1 LAKRNGDISGLDGK
15 SDAASLTMIRLSSV
29 LLGLFVLGCP
39 LRAEIDVGREIDAL
53 AMKETGLRWDGRP
66 GLCGELSAWQ
76 ITEKVWRQHMAPAPF
91 SDAREPALARVC
103 ALRHVRWLIA
113 QIERRGLAVTPQCVA
128 TAWHFGL
135 SRAARSTEWGLEVA
149 NLYNDLPCP
158 R

>member
-1 LAKRNGDISGLDGK
+1 MIRAVLIFFALVI
-15 SDAASLTMIRLSSV
+15 AASAAELDVPCFVDV
-29 LLGLFVLGCP
+29 LP
-39 LRAEIDVGREIDAL
+39 L
-53 AMKETGLRWDGRP
+53 KETGLRWDGRP

-76 ITEKVWRQHMAPAPF
+76 ITETVWRQHMAPAPF

-103 ALRHVRWLIA
+103 ALRHVRWLVA
-113 QIERRGLAVTPQCVA
+113 QIERRGLVVTPQRVA